1 MKNLRVIVDVL
12 SSNVYPSNIP
22 CSDILSLGYSGDTN
36 VEEEE
41 ILCVVFTRYF
51 SEPDPDP

>member
-12 SSNVYPSNIP
+12 SSNVYPSNI
-22 CSDILSLGYSGDTN
+22 LSFGYSGDTN
-36 VEEEE
+36 VEEE
-41 ILCVVFTRYF
+41 ILCVVFTRHT